1 MSSFAPSS
9 PPPAVSVLSRLPA
22 TPSNPTRVMPSN
34 VTNTPSTPAQAS
46 QAGTSSATPAAAAT
60 PGRER
65 QGSFGGSSRVKHLK
79 PFNTANIKIL
89 LLENVNQTA
98 VNALKEQGYQVETHA
113 KALSEEVLV
122 EKIKD
127 VHCIGIRS
135 KTKITKKVLDAAE
148 KLGVIGCFC
157 IGTNQVDLEHASSK
171 GVAVFNSPFS
181 NSRSVAE
188 LVIAEIVLL
197 SRQLGDRNNE
207 MHQGNW
213 QKVSSNCYEIRG
225 KTLGIVGYG
234 HIGSQ
239 LSVMAEAM
247 GMRVYFHD
255 VAPLMPLG
263 TAKQVSTLDEL
274 LSVSDFVTLHVPET
288 EETKNMIG
296 EHELNLMKQGSFLI
310 NASRGT
316 VVQIPALAKALRSG
330 HLGGAAVD
338 VFPKEPAA
346 NGKFFES
353 ELVGCPNT
361 LLTPHIGGSTE
372 EAQSMIGVEVSTALI
387 KFINNGTSVGAVNFP
402 EVDLR
407 AIRDEENS
415 IRLCYTHMNVPGV
428 LGRITNILADHNVDK
443 QFSDSKGKIAYLMA
457 DISDVTPEQIQDLY
471 QRISETPTNIVTRI
485 LY

>member
-1 MSSFAPSS
+1 
-9 PPPAVSVLSRLPA
+9 
-22 TPSNPTRVMPSN
+22 MPSGG
-34 VTNTPSTPAQAS
+34 VEVSHERRGS
-46 QAGTSSATPAAAAT
+46 VAGLNKA
-60 PGRER
+60 
-65 QGSFGGSSRVKHLK
+65 KILK

-89 LLENVNQTA
+89 LLENVNETA
-98 VNALKEQGYQVETHA
+98 VSALREQGYQVETHA
-113 KALSEEVLV
+113 KALSEDVLV
-122 EKIKD
+122 EKIRD
-127 VHCIGIRS
+127 IHCIGIRS
-135 KTKITKKVLDAAE
+135 KTKLTKRVLDAAE

-157 IGTNQVDLEHASSK
+157 IGTNQVDLEHASQK

-197 SRQLGDRNNE
+197 SRQLGDRNKE

-213 QKVSSNCYEIRG
+213 QKVSANCYEIRG

-239 LSVMAEAM
+239 LSVLAESM
-247 GMRVYFHD
+247 GMRVLFYD
-255 VAPLMPLG
+255 VVPLMPLG
-263 TAKQVSTLDEL
+263 TSKQVTTLASL
-274 LSVSDFVTLHVPET
+274 LESSDFVTLHVPET

-296 EHELNLMKQGSFLI
+296 EHELRQMKRGSFLI

-316 VVQIPALAKALRSG
+316 IVQIPALAKALRSG

-346 NGKFFES
+346 NGPYFES

-372 EAQSMIGVEVSTALI
+372 EAQSMIGVEVSQALI
-387 KFINNGTSVGAVNFP
+387 KFINNGTSIGAVNYP

-407 AIRDEENS
+407 AIRYEEENS
-415 IRLCYTHMNVPGV
+415 IRLCYTHLNVPGV
-428 LGRITNILADHNVDK
+428 LRQITDILADHNVDK

-457 DISDVTPEQIQDLY
+457 DISDVTQEQIQEIY
-471 QRISETPTNIVTRI
+471 RRVSETPTNIITRV

>member
-1 MSSFAPSS
+1 MSFAPSS
-9 PPPAVSVLSRLPA
+9 PPSTAQA
-22 TPSNPTRVMPSN
+22 PSIARVMPTN
-34 VTNTPSTPAQAS
+34 VLNGPAVPQAAILVS
-46 QAGTSSATPAAAAT
+46 DSAAETGAEIPR
-60 PGRER
+60 RER
-65 QGSFGGSSRVKHLK
+65 QGSFGGSSKAKILR

-89 LLENVNQTA
+89 LLENVNETA
-98 VNALKEQGYQVETHA
+98 VNTLRSQGYQVETHA
-113 KALSEEVLV
+113 KALAEDVLI
-122 EKIKD
+122 EKIRD
-127 VHCIGIRS
+127 VHCVGIRS
-135 KTKITKKVLDAAE
+135 KTKLTKKILDAAE

-157 IGTNQVDLEHASSK
+157 IGTNQVDLEHASQK
-171 GVAVFNSPFS
+171 GIAVFNSPFS

-197 SRQLGDRNNE
+197 SRQLGSRNIE
-207 MHQGNW
+207 MHQGIW
-213 QKVSSNCYEIRG
+213 SKVSANCFEIRG
-225 KTLGIVGYG
+225 KTLGIIGYG

-239 LSVMAEAM
+239 LSVLAESM
-247 GMRVYFHD
+247 GMRVFFHD
-255 VAPLMPLG
+255 VVPLMPLG
-263 TAKQVSTLDEL
+263 TSKQVASLDEL
-274 LSVSDFVTLHVPET
+274 LEMSDFVTLHVPET

-296 EHELNLMKQGSFLI
+296 ERELNKMKQGSFLI

-316 VVQIPALAKALRSG
+316 IVQIPALARALRSG

-372 EAQSMIGVEVSTALI
+372 EAQSMIGVEVSQALV
-387 KFINNGTSVGAVNFP
+387 KFINNGTSIGAVNFP

-415 IRLCYTHMNVPGV
+415 IRLCYTHSNVPGV
-428 LGRITNILADHNVDK
+428 LRQITNILADHNVDK

-457 DISDVTPEQIQDLY
+457 DISDVTPEQIQDIY
-471 QRISETPTNIVTRI
+471 RRVSETPTNIVTRI